1 MLLKNHWAN
10 VCDEYLLPIFEC
22 SLFSYV
28 FLHVDWESY
37 LITRGI
43 ISKSREVKTS
53 DNDGKEEALF
63 RDSPFDP

>member
-1 MLLKNHWAN
+1 MLLKNHRAN
-10 VCDEYLLPIFEC
+10 VCDECLLPIFEC

-28 FLHVDWESY
+28 FLPVDWESY

-43 ISKSREVKTS
+43 ILKSREEKTS

-63 RDSPFDP
+63 RV